1 MQPEQVRNVVADGW
15 ERFMPLICWTSWPN
29 RSRAT
34 MTVER
39 DREIRRLMA
48 LPYQIELIPDDD
60 VWFVRIPD
68 LPGCISQGDT
78 EEEALTMIRDA
89 QYGWIATALEDGE
102 PVPPPR
108 PPRLLV
114 ERRPDT
120 DHPGRGSSERG

>member
-1 MQPEQVRNVVADGW
+1 
-15 ERFMPLICWTSWPN
+15 
-29 RSRAT
+29 

-39 DREIRRLMA
+39 EWEIRRLMA

-78 EEEALTMIRDA
+78 QEEALTMIRDA

-102 PVPPPR
+102 SVPPPR
-108 PPRLLV
+108 PPRVAQHGKLFV
-114 ERRPDT
+114 GRRPDT
-120 DHPGRGSSERG
+120 DHPGRG